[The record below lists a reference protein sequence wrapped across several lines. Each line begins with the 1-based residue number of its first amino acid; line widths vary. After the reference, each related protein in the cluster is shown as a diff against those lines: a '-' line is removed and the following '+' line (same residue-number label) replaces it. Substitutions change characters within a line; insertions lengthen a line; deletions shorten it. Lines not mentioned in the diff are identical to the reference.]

1 VSLENRNWKFENRK
15 SKDKGEERFDAEDAE
30 KRRAHAGMPV
40 PHASGRL
47 VRGQESVVAGRGE
60 SEFAEGALVDADYVG
75 VPEGNIGQVFGYD
88 FLDLA
93 G

>member
-1 VSLENRNWKFENRK
+1 
-15 SKDKGEERFDAEDAE
+15 
-30 KRRAHAGMPV
+30 
-40 PHASGRL
+40 
-47 VRGQESVVAGRGE
+47 VVAGRGE